1 MTKDK
6 PSPKFVLN
14 KLQQKFKHIV
24 VEENDLTFDA
34 PTPAIEQP
42 HLVEVWVGSND
53 PTKFTG
59 KCCVTYQ
66 RTNIH
71 SVFGNLMKTRL
82 IEQTLDAKGIVEQ
95 LNAECGIELDY
106 RDFTHE
112 EDGGICFL
120 VAKPESFEYEGRA
133 AVGVITSGEQIQLDH
148 LVIDDSAASK
158 KSDAHIYSYPMSF
171 AGLASLANV
180 VSSQPEM
187 LATVASAL
195 EMESGDPWKV
205 TKKANPYNL
214 YGATIVRN
222 GQSYVDRPEEF
233 VLQIELNDAHCTNM
247 QGVLSLYYS
256 LAID

>member
-1 MTKDK
+1 MTKDN

-24 VEENDLTFDA
+24 VEENDLTFD
-34 PTPAIEQP
+34 PPIPAIENP
-42 HLVEVWVGSND
+42 HLVEVWVGGTD
-53 PTKFTG
+53 PTKFVG

-71 SVFGNLMKTRL
+71 SVFGNLMKSRL
-82 IEQTLDAKGIVEQ
+82 IQHSLDTKGIVEQ
-95 LNAECGIELDY
+95 LNVECGIELDY
-106 RDFTHE
+106 RDFDHMDE
-112 EDGGICFL
+112 AGICFL
-120 VAKPESFEYEGRA
+120 VAKPNSFEYEGRA
-133 AVGVITSGEQIQLDH
+133 AIGIITSDDHIQMDGLI
-148 LVIDDSAASK
+148 LDDSAASK
-158 KSDAHIYSYPMSF
+158 KSDAHVYSYPMSF
-171 AGLASLANV
+171 AGLSSLADI

-222 GQSYVDRPEEF
+222 GHSYVDRPEGL